1 MKKLIF
7 ANFLKENLKN
17 IFFFGSIFSVIIW
30 TIQGVNYLD
39 FITKDGHSIK
49 IYFYYSILNLPKIIE
64 RILPFVFFISLFI
77 QLQKYEKNN
86 ELLIF
91 WTHGI
96 SRFKF
101 LNILIIYSLIILLI
115 QILISSIISPKTQD
129 LARSFIRNS
138 NIDYFPNLI
147 KENKFLD
154 ISKNLTIYIEKKN
167 NEKQFEKIVLNENFS
182 DNDSSRI
189 KIIHAKKGELF
200 SENKYNRYFKFY
212 QGNIINITDKK
223 ITNIKFKEAIYD
235 LNDIKTKTTTF
246 KKIQET
252 EILSLFKCLNNFY
265 ILSIIQSRVENI
277 NCNINSIHDVIQEI
291 NKRIF
296 KPFYIPLLCLVCSLM
311 IFTSNKNKSRI
322 FIFIFSFLIL
332 VFSEIFVRYSGKNL
346 KNFSLFVMAP
356 LVIFCFTYFYAR
368 FYENIRFN
376 KKLNV

>member
-7 ANFLKENLKN
+7 TNFLKENLKN
-17 IFFFGSIFSVIIW
+17 IFFFGSVFSIIIW

-39 FITKDGHSIK
+39 FITKDGHSVK
-49 IYFYYSILNLPKIIE
+49 IYFYYSLLNLPKIIE
-64 RILPFVFFISLFI
+64 RILPFVFFISLFV
-77 QLQKYEKNN
+77 QLHKYEKNN

-96 SRFKF
+96 SRLKF
-101 LNILIIYSLIILLI
+101 LNILIIYSLIILFI
-115 QILISSIISPKTQD
+115 QILISSIISPKAQD

-182 DNDSSRI
+182 INDSIKI
-189 KIIHAKKGELF
+189 KIINAKKGELF
-200 SENKYNRYFKFY
+200 SENKNNRYFKFY
-212 QGNIINITDKK
+212 QGNIVNITDKK
-223 ITNIKFKEAIYD
+223 ITNIKFEEVIYN
-235 LNDIKTKTTTF
+235 LSNIKTKTTTF

-252 EILSLFKCLNNFY
+252 EISNLFNCLKNFY
-265 ILSIIQSRVENI
+265 ILGIVQSNVENI
-277 NCNINSIHDVIQEI
+277 NCNLNSIQEIIQEI

-296 KPFYIPLLCLVCSLM
+296 KPIYIPLLCLVCSLM
-311 IFTSNKNKSRI
+311 IFTSNKNNPRI

-346 KNFSLFVMAP
+346 KNFALFVVAP
-356 LVIFCFTYFYAR
+356 LMIFCITYFYAR
-368 FYENIRFN
+368 FYESIRF
-376 KKLNV
+376 KKN

>member
-7 ANFLKENLKN
+7 TNFLKENLKN
-17 IFFFGSIFSVIIW
+17 IFFFGSVFSIIIW

-39 FITKDGHSIK
+39 FITKDGHSVK
-49 IYFYYSILNLPKIIE
+49 IYFYYSLLNLPKIIE

-77 QLQKYEKNN
+77 QLHKYEKNN

-101 LNILIIYSLIILLI
+101 LNILIIYSLIILFI
-115 QILISSIISPKTQD
+115 QILISSIISPKAQD

-182 DNDSSRI
+182 NNDLSKI
-189 KIIHAKKGELF
+189 KIINAKKGELF
-200 SENKYNRYFKFY
+200 SENKNNRYFKFY
-212 QGNIINITDKK
+212 QGNIVNITNKK
-223 ITNIKFKEAIYD
+223 ITNIKFEEVIYN
-235 LNDIKTKTTTF
+235 LSDIKTKTTTF

-252 EILSLFKCLNNFY
+252 EISNLFNCLKNFY
-265 ILSIIQSRVENI
+265 ILGIVQSNVKNI
-277 NCNINSIHDVIQEI
+277 NCNINSIQEVTQEI

-296 KPFYIPLLCLVCSLM
+296 KPIYIPLLCLVCSLM
-311 IFTSNKNKSRI
+311 IFTSNKNNPRI

-346 KNFSLFVMAP
+346 KNFALFVVAP
-356 LVIFCFTYFYAR
+356 LMIFCITYFYAR
-368 FYENIRFN
+368 FYESIRF
-376 KKLNV
+376 KKN

>member
-7 ANFLKENLKN
+7 TNFLKENLKN
-17 IFFFGSIFSVIIW
+17 IFFFGSVFSIIIW

-39 FITKDGHSIK
+39 FITKDGHSVK
-49 IYFYYSILNLPKIIE
+49 IYFYYSLLNLPKIIE

-77 QLQKYEKNN
+77 QLHKYGKNN

-96 SRFKF
+96 SRLKF
-101 LNILIIYSLIILLI
+101 LNILIIYSLIILFI
-115 QILISSIISPKTQD
+115 QILISSIISPKAQD

-212 QGNIINITDKK
+212 QGNIVNITNKK
-223 ITNIKFKEAIYD
+223 ITNIKFEEVIYN
-235 LNDIKTKTTTF
+235 LSDIKTKTTTF

-252 EILSLFKCLNNFY
+252 EISNLFNCLKNFY
-265 ILSIIQSRVENI
+265 ILGIVQSNVKNI
-277 NCNINSIHDVIQEI
+277 NCNLNSIKEVTQEI

-296 KPFYIPLLCLVCSLM
+296 KPIYIPLLCLVCSLM
-311 IFTSNKNKSRI
+311 IFTSNKNNPRI

-346 KNFSLFVMAP
+346 KNFALFVVAP
-356 LVIFCFTYFYAR
+356 LMIFCITYFYAR
-368 FYENIRFN
+368 FYESIRF
-376 KKLNV
+376 KKN

>member
-7 ANFLKENLKN
+7 TNFLKENLKN
-17 IFFFGSIFSVIIW
+17 IFFFGSIFSIIIW

-39 FITKDGHSIK
+39 FITKDGHSVK
-49 IYFYYSILNLPKIIE
+49 IYFYYSLLNLPKIIE

-77 QLQKYEKNN
+77 QLNKYEKNN

-101 LNILIIYSLIILLI
+101 LNILIIYSLIILFT
-115 QILISSIISPKTQD
+115 QILISSIISPKAQD

-147 KENKFLD
+147 KEKKFLD

-182 DNDSSRI
+182 NNDSSRI

-200 SENKYNRYFKFY
+200 SDDKNNRYFKFY
-212 QGNIINITDKK
+212 QGNIVNITNKK
-223 ITNIKFKEAIYD
+223 ITNIKFEEVIYN
-235 LNDIKTKTTTF
+235 LSNIKTKTTTF

-252 EILSLFKCLNNFY
+252 EITNLFNCLKNFY
-265 ILSIIQSRVENI
+265 ILGIVQSNI
-277 NCNINSIHDVIQEI
+277 KNLNCNLNSIQEVIQEI

-311 IFTSNKNKSRI
+311 IFTSNKNKPRML
-322 FIFIFSFLIL
+322 IFIFSFLIL
-332 VFSEIFVRYSGKNL
+332 VFSEIFVRYSGKNF
-346 KNFSLFVMAP
+346 KNFSLFVVAP
-356 LVIFCFTYFYAR
+356 LMIFCFTYFCAR
-368 FYENIRFN
+368 FYENIRF
-376 KKLNV
+376 KKNYV

>member
-17 IFFFGSIFSVIIW
+17 IFFFGSVFSIIIW

-39 FITKDGHSIK
+39 FITKDGHSVK
-49 IYFYYSILNLPKIIE
+49 IYFYYSLLNLPKIIE

-77 QLQKYEKNN
+77 QLHKYGKNN

-96 SRFKF
+96 SRLKF
-101 LNILIIYSLIILLI
+101 LNILITYSLIILFI
-115 QILISSIISPKTQD
+115 QILISSIISPKAQD

-182 DNDSSRI
+182 NNDLSKI
-189 KIIHAKKGELF
+189 KIINAKKGELF
-200 SENKYNRYFKFY
+200 SENKNNRYFKFY
-212 QGNIINITDKK
+212 QGNIVNITNKK
-223 ITNIKFKEAIYD
+223 ITNIKFEEVIYN
-235 LNDIKTKTTTF
+235 LSDIKTKTTTF

-252 EILSLFKCLNNFY
+252 EISNLFNCLKNFY
-265 ILSIIQSRVENI
+265 ILGIVQSNVKNI
-277 NCNINSIHDVIQEI
+277 NCNINSIQEVTQEI

-296 KPFYIPLLCLVCSLM
+296 KPIYIPLLCLVCSLM
-311 IFTSNKNKSRI
+311 IFTSNKNNPRI

-346 KNFSLFVMAP
+346 KNFALFVVAP
-356 LVIFCFTYFYAR
+356 LMIFCITYFYAR
-368 FYENIRFN
+368 FYESIRF
-376 KKLNV
+376 KKN

>member
-7 ANFLKENLKN
+7 TNFLKENLKN
-17 IFFFGSIFSVIIW
+17 IFFFGSVFSIIIW

-39 FITKDGHSIK
+39 FITKDGHSVK
-49 IYFYYSILNLPKIIE
+49 IYFYYSLLNLPKIIE

-77 QLQKYEKNN
+77 QLHKYEKNN

-96 SRFKF
+96 SRLKF
-101 LNILIIYSLIILLI
+101 LNILIIYSLIILFI
-115 QILISSIISPKTQD
+115 QILISSIISPKAQD

-182 DNDSSRI
+182 NNDLSKI
-189 KIIHAKKGELF
+189 KIINAKKGELF
-200 SENKYNRYFKFY
+200 SENKNNRYFKFY
-212 QGNIINITDKK
+212 QGNIVNITNKK
-223 ITNIKFKEAIYD
+223 ITNIKFEEVIYN
-235 LNDIKTKTTTF
+235 LSDIKTKTTTF

-252 EILSLFKCLNNFY
+252 EISNLFNCLKNFY
-265 ILSIIQSRVENI
+265 ILGIVQSNVKNI
-277 NCNINSIHDVIQEI
+277 NCNINSIQEVTQEI

-296 KPFYIPLLCLVCSLM
+296 KPIYIPLLCLVCSLM
-311 IFTSNKNKSRI
+311 IFTSNKNNPRI

-346 KNFSLFVMAP
+346 KNFALFVVAP
-356 LVIFCFTYFYAR
+356 LMIFCITYFYAR
-368 FYENIRFN
+368 FYESIRF
-376 KKLNV
+376 KKN